1 VEDQNKGQNVRKDED
16 VEAHMHKN
24 APHKGAPHKG
34 REDDGDDVEAHMH
47 KNAPHKGMHKA

>member
-1 VEDQNKGQNVRKDED
+1 MEDQNKGQNVQKDED

-47 KNAPHKGMHKA
+47 KNAPHKGMHKN